1 MTVDETLNIEA
12 HKDDFSLEDFLAA
25 RAKTWEAI
33 NRISEQICVGML
45 EEEANEIVKSTLQAM
60 GTRQGWHKPYIH
72 FGSNTVKTLFET
84 PEPGIQLGEDD
95 IYFIDIAPV
104 WNGYEGDA
112 GHTFVTGSNPELKRC
127 ALDTRRVF
135 DLVSDKW
142 RTESISGQELYEF
155 AAQTAQ
161 ELGWILNL
169 RMDGHRL
176 TDFPHTAYHSGKLA
190 AVPFHPSP
198 KLWVL
203 EIQIRHPD
211 KPFGGFYEDIL
222 M

>member
-1 MTVDETLNIEA
+1 MAIDETLNIEA
-12 HKDDFSLEDFLAA
+12 HKDNFLLEDFLAA

-33 NRISEQICVGML
+33 NRISERIYVGML
-45 EEEANEIVKSTLQAM
+45 EEEANEIVKTTLQEM
-60 GTRQGWHKPYIH
+60 GTRQGWHKPYVH
-72 FGSNTVKTLFET
+72 FGLNTTKTLFET
-84 PEPGIQLGEDD
+84 PEPGVKLGEND

-127 ALDTRRVF
+127 ALDTKRIF
-135 DLVSDKW
+135 GLVADKW
-142 RTESISGQELYEF
+142 RTESTSGQALYEF
-155 AAQTAQ
+155 AAQIAR

-176 TDFPHTAYHSGKLA
+176 ADFPHTAYHAGKLS

-198 KLWVL
+198 NLWVL

-211 KPFGGFYEDIL
+211 KSFGGFYEDIL